1 MNKRSAVL
9 LIIWSLVIGFMLT
22 FASLFY
28 NHISQKQHCS
38 DSSDIHNVLQCNLHP
53 SDRGIPLAYVAS
65 DTPDDGFQAGN
76 FVQDVFVWSV
86 FSALMIYGF
95 NKVRQ

>member
-1 MNKRSAVL
+1 MNKKYALSFL
-9 LIIWSLVIGFMLT
+9 IWSVVIGLALT

-28 NHISQKQHCS
+28 NHIAQKQHCS
-38 DSSDIHNVLQCNLHP
+38 NSSDIHNVLECNLHP
-53 SDRGIPLAYVAS
+53 GDRGIPLAYMAS

-76 FVQDVFVWSV
+76 FVQDVFIWSV

-95 NKVRQ
+95 KKLRQ